1 MTCIVAIAQN
11 GIVYMAS
18 DHAASDDKTG
28 WILARKEPKVFK
40 NGQYGIAFTD
50 SFRMGQ
56 ILQYMWTPPKYTPTK
71 TNSGLD
77 KFMRTKFIDSVKQ
90 AFKDHGYGS
99 VGSASEE
106 DTGGIFIV
114 GICGRLFT
122 VDEDFHVGENIVN
135 YMAEGSGGMIALGA
149 LHALSNGKDLPLAKA
164 KSAINKALSVA
175 SKFDP
180 YTGAPFNTFIQ
191 QR

>member
-11 GIVYMAS
+11 GVVYMGS

-28 WILARKEPKVFK
+28 WILARKEPKCFK
-40 NGQYGIAFTD
+40 VGQYAVAFTD

-90 AFKDHGYGS
+90 AFKDNGYGS
-99 VGSASEE
+99 IGSASEE

-114 GICGRLFT
+114 GIEGRIFT
-122 VDEDFHVGENIVN
+122 IDEDFHVGENVVN
-135 YMAEGSGGMIALGA
+135 YMAEGSGGQIALGA
-149 LHALSNGKDLPLAKA
+149 LYATKNQKNPKLRLKAALEAAAEYNMAVS
-164 KSAINKALSVA
+164 
-175 SKFDP
+175 
-180 YTGAPFNTFIQ
+180 APFTYIQ
-191 QR
+191 V

>member
-11 GIVYMAS
+11 GVVYMGS

-28 WILARKEPKVFK
+28 WILSRKEPKCFK
-40 NGQYGIAFTD
+40 VGQYAVAFTD

-56 ILQYMWTPPKYTPTK
+56 ILQYSWVPPKYTPTK

-90 AFKDHGYGS
+90 AFKDNGYGS
-99 VGSASEE
+99 IGSASEE

-114 GICGRLFT
+114 GLEGRIFT
-122 VDEDFHVGENIVN
+122 IDEDFHVGENVVN
-135 YMAEGSGGMIALGA
+135 YMAEGSGGQIALGA
-149 LHALSNGKDLPLAKA
+149 LYATKNQKNPKLRLKAALEAASEFNM
-164 KSAINKALSVA
+164 SVA
-175 SKFDP
+175 P
-180 YTGAPFNTFIQ
+180 PFTYIQ
-191 QR
+191 V

>member
-11 GIVYMAS
+11 GVVYMGS

-28 WILARKEPKVFK
+28 WILSRKEPKVFK

-56 ILQYMWTPPKYTPTK
+56 ILQYSWTPPKYTPTK

-77 KFMRTKFIDSVKQ
+77 KFMRTKFIDSVKI
-90 AFKDHGYGS
+90 AFKDNGYGS
-99 VGSASEE
+99 IGSLSEE

-114 GICGRLFT
+114 GVCGRLFT

-135 YMAEGSGGMIALGA
+135 YMAEGSGGMLALGA
-149 LHALSNGKDLPLAKA
+149 LHATKKQKNPRIRLKA
-164 KSAINKALSVA
+164 ALEAATEFNMSVA
-175 SKFDP
+175 AP
-180 YTGAPFNTFIQ
+180 YTYIQ
-191 QR
+191 V

>member
-11 GIVYMAS
+11 GFVYMAS

-40 NGQYGIAFTD
+40 VGQYGIAFTD

-56 ILQYMWTPPKYTPTK
+56 ILQYSWVPPKYTPTK

-77 KFMRTKFIDSVKQ
+77 KFMRTKFIDSVKV
-90 AFKDHGYGS
+90 AFKDNGYGTI
-99 VGSASEE
+99 GQNSEE

-114 GICGRLFT
+114 GVCGRIFT
-122 VDEDFHVGENIVN
+122 IDEDFHVGENIVN
-135 YMAEGSGGMIALGA
+135 YMAEGSGGHIALGA
-149 LHALSNGKDLPLAKA
+149 LYATKNQKNPRVRLKTALEAATEFNMSV
-164 KSAINKALSVA
+164 SA
-175 SKFDP
+175 P
-180 YTGAPFNTFIQ
+180 YTYIQ
-191 QR
+191 I

>member
-11 GIVYMAS
+11 GTVYMGS

-28 WILARKEPKVFK
+28 WILSRREPKVFK
-40 NGQYGIAFTD
+40 VGQYGVAFTD

-56 ILQYMWTPPKYTPTK
+56 ILQYNWNPPKYTPTK

-90 AFKDHGYGS
+90 AFKDNGYGTI
-99 VGSASEE
+99 GGSEE

-114 GICGRLFT
+114 GVEGRIFT
-122 VDEDFHVGENIVN
+122 IDEDFHVGENIVN
-135 YMAEGSGGMIALGA
+135 YMAEGSGAFFALGA
-149 LHALSNGKDLPLAKA
+149 LHATKNQKNPKMRLKA
-164 KSAINKALSVA
+164 ALEASAEFSMSV
-175 SKFDP
+175 SP
-180 YTGAPFNTFIQ
+180 PFTYIQ
-191 QR
+191 V